1 MPTARDV
8 IFNEDNTTNSLS
20 AVFSWRDKGCNDA
33 FIFLIIIFFPS
44 FIFFLKKKKKRN
56 KTINHVHQALN
67 SLITDESPIKLNN

>member
-44 FIFFLKKKKKRN
+44 VFFPLLKKKRN